1 MEKIEILKQ
10 MVLFHNLD
18 SLELIQLSKLVGHK
32 TFQEGEVV
40 LAEGEMGDS
49 LFVVKSGQFKA
60 FVTRDGVDQQL
71 AIFNMGDSF
80 GELALLDRHPRSAS
94 VSALTEGELLEFT
107 KENFEKVLQY
117 SEKLKIKLL
126 ENLVYDLSLKLR
138 RTNDRLVRLL

>member
-10 MVLFHNLD
+10 MILFHNLD
-18 SLELIQLSKLVGHK
+18 SLELIQLSKLVAHK
-32 TFQEGEVV
+32 TFVEGEIVI
-40 LAEGEMGDS
+40 AEGEMGDS
-49 LFVVKSGQFKA
+49 LFVVKSGQFRA

-71 AIFNMGDSF
+71 AVFNSGDSF
-80 GELALLDRHPRSAS
+80 GELALIDRHPRSAS
-94 VSALTEGELLEFT
+94 VAALVEGELLEFT
-107 KENFEKVLQY
+107 KESFEKILQY

>member
-10 MVLFHNLD
+10 MVLFHNFD

-32 TFQEGEVV
+32 TFQEGDLVI
-40 LAEGEMGDS
+40 AEGEMGDS
-49 LFVVKSGQFKA
+49 LFVVKSGQFRA

-80 GELALLDRHPRSAS
+80 GELALLDKHPRSAS
-94 VSALTEGELLEFT
+94 VAALTEGELLEFT
-107 KENFEKVLQY
+107 KDSFDKVLHY